1 MDTLK
6 RTMITFGTLGDSK
19 VGKTALTNAYLEK
32 EFEDEYLSTIGV
44 NSCIKEITIN
54 LNNKELP
61 IKVKIWDTAGQEK
74 FKSIS
79 VQYIKNCMGIFIVYA
94 INDIESFNNILS
106 WLKEVEEKKSRS
118 NIPLILI
125 GNKYDLEKERKISKE
140 EGEKLASRYNM
151 KFFECSAKTGY
162 NVNEAFQ
169 CLTDQVVETYKEE
182 FIKGDQKTKIVSGK
196 KKEISVN
203 VKYYLF

>member
-6 RTMITFGTLGDSK
+6 RTIITFGTLGDSK

-196 KKEISVN
+196 KKRNKCEC
-203 VKYYLF
+203 

>member
-44 NSCIKEITIN
+44 NSCIKETTIN

-79 VQYIKNCMGIFIVYA
+79 VQYIKNCMGMLIVYA
-94 INDIESFNNILS
+94 INDIESFNNIIS

-125 GNKYDLEKERKISKE
+125 GNKYDLEKE
-140 EGEKLASRYNM
+140 
-151 KFFECSAKTGY
+151 
-162 NVNEAFQ
+162 
-169 CLTDQVVETYKEE
+169 
-182 FIKGDQKTKIVSGK
+182 
-196 KKEISVN
+196 
-203 VKYYLF
+203 